1 MTSDQLAV
9 QIVVSDPWE
18 FTTEAGDNVFTGSV
32 RLASSDEGAPRF
44 PLVLR
49 LQESVRATSFRFEGT
64 DVFVATSYESEGYSR
79 LLEGG
84 SVECSLTGI
93 SKDQAE
99 GAEPFDISSLRGR
112 FPAARATLRLA

>member
-1 MTSDQLAV
+1 MTSDPLAV

-49 LQESVRATSFRFEGT
+49 LQESVRATPFEGT
-64 DVFVATSYESEGYSR
+64 DIFVATSYEGEGYNR

-99 GAEPFDISSLRGR
+99 GAEPFDISGLRGK